1 VRHKRKCHKTRDAEL
16 TECVGWGTQSETK
29 RKCRRM
35 RDTELRECVRWG
47 IQSET
52 QDEKKMSQDEGHRV
66 N

>member
-1 VRHKRKCHKTRDAEL
+1 L

-66 N
+66 DGMR